1 MELTKQKKTVKKR
14 EKTNELVIKL
24 PAISEN
30 EAVARAIVGAFA
42 ARLDPTLEELADIR
56 CAVSEAVTNCVVHA
70 YKEREGSLYIT
81 MRAYSDKTLK
91 ITVRDTGRGIEDVKK
106 AMEPMFTTES
116 GTERSGMG
124 FAVMQSFTDDVR
136 VRSTLGKGTSVT
148 LTKRI
153 GCTEE

>member
-56 CAVSEAVTNCVVHA
+56 CAVSEAVTNCVVHDIRNV
-70 YKEREGSLYIT
+70 RE
-81 MRAYSDKTLK
+81 A
-91 ITVRDTGRGIEDVKK
+91 
-106 AMEPMFTTES
+106 FT
-116 GTERSGMG
+116 
-124 FAVMQSFTDDVR
+124 
-136 VRSTLGKGTSVT
+136 
-148 LTKRI
+148 
-153 GCTEE
+153 

>member
-1 MELTKQKKTVKKR
+1 MELTKQKKTAKR
-14 EKTNELVIKL
+14 GVKTNELTIKL

-81 MRAYSDKTLK
+81 MRSYDDKTLK
-91 ITVRDTGRGIEDVKK
+91 ITVKDTGKGIENVKR

-136 VRSTLGKGTSVT
+136 VRSALGKGTTVT
-148 LTKRI
+148 LTKRM

>member
-70 YKEREGSLYIT
+70 YKECEGSLYIT

-91 ITVRDTGRGIEDVKK
+91 ITVKDTGRGIEDVKK
-106 AMEPMFTTES
+106 AMEPMFTTER

>member
-1 MELTKQKKTVKKR
+1 
-14 EKTNELVIKL
+14 
-24 PAISEN
+24 
-30 EAVARAIVGAFA
+30 
-42 ARLDPTLEELADIR
+42 
-56 CAVSEAVTNCVVHA
+56 
-70 YKEREGSLYIT
+70 

-91 ITVRDTGRGIEDVKK
+91 ITVKDTGRGIEDVKK